1 MSEQQNTLFQR
12 FGNVLRSFLFKPKTK
27 EYTMTDITAATQNPA
42 VDAASANPDVTAAQ
56 AAAPEVATLTPTEPD
71 TVAAQAAA
79 ATEGASLAAEVKKGV
94 EDFDRALSF
103 VEQGVTLLGAA
114 AKTELKMLAQKYL

>member
-1 MSEQQNTLFQR
+1 
-12 FGNVLRSFLFKPKTK
+12 
-27 EYTMTDITAATQNPA
+27 MTDITAATQNPA

>member
-1 MSEQQNTLFQR
+1 
-12 FGNVLRSFLFKPKTK
+12 
-27 EYTMTDITAATQNPA
+27 MTDITAATQNPA

-71 TVAAQAAA
+71 TVAAQAAAPEVAPPTEPTIASAQAPDPSFPSPAQDAA